1 MNPFSALGFSLHRWR
16 RERALRRFYS
26 ANLRETTGSLADRM
40 AYHIEHIRDYWGR
53 CLGFVDQIQP
63 RLPVRG
69 DLWACVA
76 IGTRGA
82 SPDVCEYCTRE
93 RAEEL
98 RQSWLRY
105 ERRVEELARHPSI
118 PPDEL
123 ESCAAMFDTFR
134 QLYDTSTKVT

>member
-1 MNPFSALGFSLHRWR
+1 MNPFSSVASRFHRWR

-26 ANLRETTGSLADRM
+26 ANLRETTASLGERM
-40 AYHIEHIRDYWGR
+40 AYHIGHIGDYWDR
-53 CLGFVDQIQP
+53 CLGFTDQIQP

-82 SPDVCEYCTRE
+82 APDVCEYCTRE

-98 RQSWLRY
+98 RQIWLRY
-105 ERRVEELARHPSI
+105 EGRVEELARHTAIPS
-118 PPDEL
+118 DEL
-123 ESCAAMFDTFR
+123 ESCATAFNSFR